1 MLPRSR
7 RTASRQP
14 SNTCHADDALGGD
27 REWERIEAGVRTAI
41 PVGKHFMWIS
51 LAGGA
56 DLGDELPADRAF
68 SLGGPTHAP
77 GVPAR

>member
-1 MLPRSR
+1 MRPASQR
-7 RTASRQP
+7 RASRQP
-14 SNTCHADDALGGD
+14 SNTFYADDALGGD

-41 PVGKHFMWIS
+41 PVGKHFMWVS

-68 SLGGPTHAP
+68 SLGGPSDAP
-77 GVPAR
+77 GLPAR